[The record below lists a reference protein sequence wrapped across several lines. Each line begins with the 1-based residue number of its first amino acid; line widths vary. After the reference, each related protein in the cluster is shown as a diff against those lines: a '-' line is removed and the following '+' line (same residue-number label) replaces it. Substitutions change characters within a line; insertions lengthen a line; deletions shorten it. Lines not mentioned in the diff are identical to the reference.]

1 MAYKTQDL
9 FNTATE
15 QIKLNRLIFI
25 EDIIAY
31 LPCSKPTFYEH
42 FPNESDLYKKL
53 VELLDKNKVEL
64 KVSMRSKWY
73 KSNSPALQLGLMKLL
88 GTPEE
93 LRKLSM
99 THQAVEK
106 FETPIFNGLD
116 LDVTEDNSTD

>member
-116 LDVTEDNSTD
+116 LDVTEDNGTN

>member
-9 FNTATE
+9 FNTAQE

>member
-116 LDVTEDNSTD
+116 LDVTEDNSTK